1 MTRSVHLL
9 NIKGDNSLRPDLER
23 LARLSAE
30 SQNLKHPITAWE
42 KIRESSDRIYLL
54 LENELVT
61 GYIRLGQRTL
71 YLSPDPVS
79 VELQPFSVFCVLDF
93 FIQNQCRGNGNF
105 LMQQIL
111 TSSPNLSPAKLA
123 FDRPSAKLV
132 PFLRKHFGL
141 LDLVEQPNKF
151 VISRQFFSLYKF
163 FIHQ

>member
-9 NIKGDNSLRPDLER
+9 DIERDNSLRPDVER

-30 SQNLKHPITAWE
+30 SQSLKHPITAWE
-42 KIRESSDRIYLL
+42 KIRESSDQVYLL
-54 LENELVT
+54 KENDFVT
-61 GYIRLGQRTL
+61 GYVRLGQRTL

-79 VELQPFSVFCVLDF
+79 VELQPFSVYCVLDF
-93 FIQNQCRGNGNF
+93 FIQDQRRGNGIF
-105 LMQQIL
+105 LMQKIL
-111 TSSPNLSPAKLA
+111 TSSPNLSPEKLA